1 MYIIK
6 SYYVILL
13 IRVQFFIETYKGSI
27 IICSQLQIRSKR
39 DKTSLRNRSETIAF
53 SRPVFTETNFSFT
66 LGSTTTAM
74 VKLIPPGRV
83 LASRNPLGPTFAGK
97 TSKMDRALN
106 F

>member
-13 IRVQFFIETYKGSI
+13 IRVQFFIDTYKGSI
-27 IICSQLQIRSKR
+27 IICSQLQDCSER

-66 LGSTTTAM
+66 LGSTTTVM
-74 VKLIPPGRV
+74 VSCIPPERV
-83 LASRNPLGPTFAGK
+83 LASRNLVGPTLSVK
-97 TSKMDRALN
+97 SMK
-106 F
+106 